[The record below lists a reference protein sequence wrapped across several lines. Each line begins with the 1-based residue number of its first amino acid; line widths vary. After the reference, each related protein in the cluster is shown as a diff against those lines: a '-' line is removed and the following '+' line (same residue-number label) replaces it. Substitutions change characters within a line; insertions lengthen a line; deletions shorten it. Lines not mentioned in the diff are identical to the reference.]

1 MPKRPS
7 SRPSATSGRLRI
19 VAGRLRGSR
28 LDVPSSPGLRPT
40 GDRVRETL
48 FNWLAPVVQGMRCL
62 DLFAGTGALGI
73 EALSRGAAHCTFI
86 ERDRALAQGLEGNL
100 ERLDA
105 GDARVVNADAAT
117 WLRAAQGMFDL
128 VFIDPPFE
136 AKLWN
141 VAADGLETSGCLAVG
156 AWLYVESPITEPLA
170 LPATWRIHREGQA
183 GGVRHGLYRR
193 AAPDPLS

>member
-7 SRPSATSGRLRI
+7 SRPPASSGRLRI

-28 LDVPSSPGLRPT
+28 LDVPLSPGLRPT

-48 FNWLAPVVQGMRCL
+48 FNWLAPVIEGMRCL

-73 EALSRGAAHCTFI
+73 EALSRGATRCTFV
-86 ERDRALAQGLEGNL
+86 ERDRVLAQGLEANL
-100 ERLDA
+100 ARLDA
-105 GDARVVNADAAT
+105 GDARVVNADAAA
-117 WLRAAQGMFDL
+117 WLRAAQGPFDL
-128 VFIDPPFE
+128 VFLDPPFE

-141 VAADGLETSGCLAVG
+141 AVAGGLEAAGCLAAG
-156 AWLYVESPITEPLA
+156 AWLYVESPAEEPLA
-170 LPATWRIHREGQA
+170 LPPTWQLHRERQA
-183 GGVRHGLYRR
+183 GGVRHALYRR